1 MERTLDDYRQLF
13 EVYLETGVLS
23 EDTGDDCLAEYLKEV
38 LDDPGNRHLC
48 TTDPVWKDL
57 FLTSLLDFFDKLMAV
72 FIQMDNEKER
82 N

>member
-38 LDDPGNRHLC
+38 LDDPGNRYLC

-57 FLTSLLDFFDKLMAV
+57 FLTSLLAEFDLQ
-72 FIQMDNEKER
+72 FGTYII
-82 N
+82 

>member
-38 LDDPGNRHLC
+38 LDDPGNRYLC
-48 TTDPVWKDL
+48 TSDPVWKD
-57 FLTSLLDFFDKLMAV
+57 
-72 FIQMDNEKER
+72 
-82 N
+82 